1 MLRINFILIVLVSAV
16 FVSVALAQERKADAG
31 VIEQLNDRV
40 LALQQ
45 QILELQERHDA
56 EIAALKEQINELA
69 AGAGKEKEKDDI
81 ASLRE
86 LAKAASSE
94 AGGPQ
99 ESAEEVTY
107 ESGGLGLQA
116 LNPEISVTGDFIF
129 SSRQDSTSDESSDFN
144 FRTLGIHVE
153 SWLDPYTRFKAA
165 IPVTED
171 EAKLGEGYITLYGIT
186 DNVNLTLG
194 KFRQQ
199 FGVVNRWHKHALDQ
213 VDFPLALR
221 QVFGPGGLN
230 QSGVSIDWMMPPA
243 GRASQQLTFQVTD
256 GSNDRL
262 FGENSH
268 NRPSLLLHYKNYR
281 DLSKDTY
288 LEYGLSGLV
297 GWNDE
302 WTIDEDI
309 TDDYTTTQDSRKM
322 TTVLGADLSVLWEPT
337 EKMRYR
343 NIEWRSEAY
352 LLDKRLL
359 APDGSGADN
368 INAWGLYSYLQSK
381 ISRTVDIGIRA
392 DYFRPDSK
400 DYANISDSLSLSPLA
415 VTGDNPYMWQI
426 GPYIT
431 WWQSPF
437 VKFRVEYNHAEG
449 HGIDVPRDV
458 IWLQAVFAAGPHK
471 HERY

>member
-1 MLRINFILIVLVSAV
+1 MLKISLTLIVSVSAV
-16 FVSVALAQERKADAG
+16 FVSAALAQERKVDAG
-31 VIEQLNDRV
+31 AIEQLNERIID
-40 LALQQ
+40 LQR
-45 QILELQERHDA
+45 QILEIQKRHDA
-56 EIAALKEQINELA
+56 EIAELKEQINELA
-69 AGAGKEKEKDDI
+69 AGAGKEKEKADI

-86 LAKAASSE
+86 LAKAAASE
-94 AGGPQ
+94 AAGPQ
-99 ESAEEVTY
+99 EPAEEVTY

-116 LNPEISVTGDFIF
+116 LNPEISVTGDFLF

-144 FRTLGIHVE
+144 FRTLGIHIE

-165 IPVTED
+165 IPVTENG
-171 EAKLGEGYITLYGIT
+171 ASLGEGYITLYNLADDI
-186 DNVNLTLG
+186 NLTFG

-213 VDFPLALR
+213 VDFPLALC
-221 QVFGPGGLN
+221 QIFGNGGLN
-230 QSGVSIDWMMPPA
+230 QSGVSVDWMMEPA
-243 GRASQQLTFQVTD
+243 GDVSQQLTFQVTD

-262 FGENSH
+262 FGGNRH

-302 WTIDEDI
+302 WSM
-309 TDDYTTTQDSRKM
+309 DDDTTRDSRKM

-426 GPYIT
+426 SPYIT

-437 VKFRVEYNHAEG
+437 VKFRLEYNHAEG

>member
-1 MLRINFILIVLVSAV
+1 MLRKPIFILIL
-16 FVSVALAQERKADAG
+16 SVPMISSGFAMANEKEDNHDDIELLNKRILHLQE
-31 VIEQLNDRV
+31 
-40 LALQQ
+40 
-45 QILELQERHDA
+45 QILDMQQKHDT
-56 EIAALKEQINELA
+56 EIAALKEQIDELA
-69 AGAGKEKEKDDI
+69 AEAGEKEEKEDI
-81 ASLRE
+81 TSLRE
-86 LAKAASSE
+86 LAKAAATEVAESE
-94 AGGPQ
+94 EPAD
-99 ESAEEVTY
+99 EITY
-107 ESGGLGLQA
+107 RSGALGLQA
-116 LNPEISVTGDFIF
+116 LNPEISVTGDFLF
-129 SSRQDSTSDESSDFN
+129 SSRQDSTSDQSSDFN
-144 FRTLGIHVE
+144 FRTLGIHIE

-171 EAKLGEGYITLYGIT
+171 NASLGEGYITLYDIT

-221 QVFGPGGLN
+221 QIFGPGGLN
-230 QSGVSIDWMMPPA
+230 QSGVSIDWIMPPV
-243 GRASQQLTFQVTD
+243 GQASQQLTFQVTD

-262 FGENSH
+262 FGENTH
-268 NRPSLLLHYKNYR
+268 NRPSLLAHYKNYR

-288 LEYGLSGLV
+288 LEYGLSGLI

-302 WTIDEDI
+302 WTMAD
-309 TDDYTTTQDSRKM
+309 TSTRDSREM
-322 TTVLGADLSVLWEPT
+322 TTVLGADFSLLWEPT
-337 EKMRYR
+337 DKMRYR

-352 LLDKRLL
+352 LLDKKLL
-359 APDGSGADN
+359 PPDGSGADS

-400 DYANISDSLSLSPLA
+400 GYADSSLSPLA

-449 HGIDVPRDV
+449 SGIDVPRDV
-458 IWLQAVFAAGPHK
+458 IWLQAIFAAGPHK

>member
-1 MLRINFILIVLVSAV
+1 MLRKPIIILILSVPMIFSG
-16 FVSVALAQERKADAG
+16 FVIASEKGDNPDD
-31 VIEQLNDRV
+31 IELLNKRI
-40 LALQQ
+40 LHLQQ
-45 QILELQERHDA
+45 QVLDMQQKHDT
-56 EIAALKEQINELA
+56 EIAALREQLNELA
-69 AGAGKEKEKDDI
+69 AGAGEKKEKEDI
-81 ASLRE
+81 ESLRE
-86 LAKAASSE
+86 LAKAAATEAADSE
-94 AGGPQ
+94 EPAD
-99 ESAEEVTY
+99 EITY
-107 ESGGLGLQA
+107 RSGALGLQA
-116 LNPEISVTGDFIF
+116 LNPEISVTGDFLF
-129 SSRQDSTSDESSDFN
+129 SSRQDSTSDQSSDFN
-144 FRTLGIHVE
+144 FRTLGIHIE

-171 EAKLGEGYITLYGIT
+171 NASLCEGYITLYNLADDI
-186 DNVNLTLG
+186 NLTFG

-199 FGVVNRWHKHALDQ
+199 FGVVNRWHKHGLDQ

-221 QVFGPGGLN
+221 QVFGNGGLN
-230 QSGVSIDWMMPPA
+230 QSGVSIDWIMPPEDQ
-243 GRASQQLTFQVTD
+243 ASQQLTFQVTD

-262 FGENSH
+262 FGENTH
-268 NRPSLLLHYKNYR
+268 NRPSLLAHYKNYR

-288 LEYGLSGLV
+288 LEYGLSGLM

-302 WTIDEDI
+302 WIMADTSIR
-309 TDDYTTTQDSRKM
+309 DSRKM

-337 EKMRYR
+337 DQMRYR

-400 DYANISDSLSLSPLA
+400 GYADSSLSPLA